1 MPLGIKTIF
10 QPDYVRYEGVR
21 KINIYLLRALYT
33 LMFVVLGKDVW
44 AHILTHEGVWNPI
57 DAVAWSLW
65 AAFATLAFLGI
76 LYPLKMIPILLLEI
90 FYKVLWLVI
99 VAYPLWSKGQ
109 LVGSDAEGITY
120 PFLGVL
126 LPIVIMPW
134 GYVVRYYI
142 LNKKLNT

>member
-1 MPLGIKTIF
+1 MLFGVTAILK
-10 QPDYVRYEGVR
+10 PDYVRYEGVR
-21 KINIYLLRALYT
+21 KINIYLLRVLYS
-33 LMFVVLGKDVW
+33 LMFFVLGKDVW
-44 AHILTHEGVWNPI
+44 THIFTHEGIWNPT

-76 LYPLKMIPILLLEI
+76 LYPLKMLPILLLEI

-120 PFLGVL
+120 AFLWVL
-126 LPIVIMPW
+126 LPVVIMPW
-134 GYVVRYYI
+134 KYVVVAFI
-142 LNKKLNT
+142 LNRKLTA

>member
-1 MPLGIKTIF
+1 MSLGIKTIF

-21 KINIYLLRALYT
+21 KINIYLLRVLYA
-33 LMFVVLGKDVW
+33 LMFFVLGKDVW
-44 AHILTHEGVWNPI
+44 THIITHEGLWNPT
-57 DAVAWSLW
+57 DAIAWCVW
-65 AAFATLAFLGI
+65 AAFATLSFLGI

-90 FYKVLWLVI
+90 FYKVLWLAI

-109 LVGSDAEGITY
+109 LIGSNAEGITY

-126 LPIVIMPW
+126 FPIVVMPW

-142 LNKKLNT
+142 LNKKIIA